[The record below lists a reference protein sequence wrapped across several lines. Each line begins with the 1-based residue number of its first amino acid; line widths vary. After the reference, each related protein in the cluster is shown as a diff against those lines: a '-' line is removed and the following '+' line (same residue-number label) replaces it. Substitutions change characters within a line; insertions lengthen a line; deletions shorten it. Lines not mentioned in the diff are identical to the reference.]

1 MRQSAIAAE
10 KRQAEEAA
18 AALAEEAAELKRA
31 RIANGVEPGYQNGV
45 PYAAEKPAK
54 VAAKRRGRKLKL
66 FVWEGVL
73 TDYTSGVIFALA
85 RDAQHAR
92 ELVCAKEG
100 INPKTGKS
108 LTNSEYTPRVWLDMK
123 KEPQVVTKPEAFLVW
138 GGG

>member
-31 RIANGVEPGYQNGV
+31 RIANGVEPGYQNGA
-45 PYAAEKPAK
+45 PFEKPK
-54 VAAKRRGRKLKL
+54 KTRRSRKLKL

-73 TDYTSGVIFALA
+73 TDYTDGVIFALA
-85 RDAQHAR
+85 RDVQHAR